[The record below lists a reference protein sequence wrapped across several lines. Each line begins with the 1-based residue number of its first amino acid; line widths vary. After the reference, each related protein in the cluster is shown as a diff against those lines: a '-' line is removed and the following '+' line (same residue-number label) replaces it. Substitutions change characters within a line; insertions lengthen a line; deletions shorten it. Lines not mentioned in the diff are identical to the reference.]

1 MSKNI
6 EKAKI
11 RRRIAAISFL
21 SNISLDG
28 THRDNLFGN
37 APSSKLRRLSKR
49 TFEDNE
55 VFNKPESNGQDTQD
69 KMSVDDSDCDLD
81 KLSTSAP
88 KGISGILNPL
98 NSFQP
103 YRERGR

>member
-1 MSKNI
+1 MAANL

-21 SNISLDG
+21 STISLDG
-28 THRDNLFGN
+28 THRDNLFGA

-49 TFEDNE
+49 KFDDNE
-55 VFNKPESNGQDTQD
+55 VFKEIASNGQDALD
-69 KMSVDDSDCDLD
+69 KLSVNSDCDLEMM
-81 KLSTSAP
+81 STSAP
-88 KGISGILNPL
+88 KGVSAMLNPL
-98 NSFQP
+98 NNFQP

>member
-28 THRDNLFGN
+28 THRDNLFGA

-49 TFEDNE
+49 TFEDTE
-55 VFNKPESNGQDTQD
+55 VFTKNVSNGQDTQD
-69 KMSVDDSDCDLD
+69 KISINSDCELE

-88 KGISGILNPL
+88 KGIIGALNPL
-98 NSFQP
+98 NNFQP

>member
-1 MSKNI
+1 MSANT
-6 EKAKI
+6 EKARI

-28 THRDNLFGN
+28 THRDNLFGT

-49 TFEDNE
+49 TYEDNE
-55 VFNKPESNGQDTQD
+55 VFKEIANNGQDTLD
-69 KMSVDDSDCDLD
+69 KLSVNSDCDLE

-88 KGISGILNPL
+88 KGVSGMLNPL
-98 NSFQP
+98 NNFQP